1 MQCPFCGARDSRVID
16 SRELSDGAAIRR
28 RRECIKCHQRFTTYE
43 RIETVALAVV
53 KKDGRREEFNPDKLR
68 AKLRVAL
75 TKRPV
80 SEETLDTLVTSIEAK
95 LMAQGT
101 REVSSETIGE
111 LALRGLKE
119 VDGVAY
125 IRFASVYREFADLE
139 DLRRE
144 LEGLAP
150 AAVLESAAHA
160 SGGGGSR
167 T

>member
-1 MQCPFCGARDSRVID
+1 MQCPFCGARDSKVID
-16 SRELSDGAAIRR
+16 SREVSDGAAIRR
-28 RRECIKCHQRFTTYE
+28 RRQCITCHRRFTTYE

-80 SEETLDTLVTSIEAK
+80 GEDALDTLVASIEAK

-101 REVSSETIGE
+101 REVPSAMIGE
-111 LALRGLKE
+111 LALRGLKD

-150 AAVLESAAHA
+150 PEVLDSAARG
-160 SGGGGSR
+160 SGHS
-167 T
+167 